1 MVEKYKDKRVF
12 VTGHTGFKG
21 SWLCSFLDVLGASHA
36 GYSLKPSTNPSHSE
50 LLKSNKN
57 SFIGNLS
64 DVEYLTESMQ
74 KFQPELVFH
83 LAAQPLV
90 RESYRDPLNTYQT
103 NVIGSLNLLEAVRNC
118 PSVKAVVIITT
129 DKVYE
134 NKEWIYPYRENDE
147 LGGYD
152 MYSSSKACSEIMLKS
167 YQRSFFNINDYKI
180 KHSVLIASARA
191 GNVIGGGD
199 WSLDRLIPDMV
210 KAVADKKITEIRNPS
225 AVRPW
230 QHVLDCLSGYL
241 MLGAKLM
248 DEEVEFAE
256 AWNFAPYSFESKTV
270 KEVVE
275 ISKSIWDE
283 INVQY
288 GNSFASPHEA
298 NLLKLDNTKALS
310 RLGWKP
316 LWDTNQ
322 AITKTIEWYKSYYLT
337 NNLLTGQQI
346 EEYCALNGIR

>member
-1 MVEKYKDKRVF
+1 
-12 VTGHTGFKG
+12 
-21 SWLCSFLDVLGASHA
+21 
-36 GYSLKPSTNPSHSE
+36 
-50 LLKSNKN
+50 
-57 SFIGNLS
+57 
-64 DVEYLTESMQ
+64 
-74 KFQPELVFH
+74 
-83 LAAQPLV
+83 
-90 RESYRDPLNTYQT
+90 
-103 NVIGSLNLLEAVRNC
+103 
-118 PSVKAVVIITT
+118 
-129 DKVYE
+129 
-134 NKEWIYPYRENDE
+134 
-147 LGGYD
+147 

-199 WSLDRLIPDMV
+199 WSVDRLIPDMV
-210 KAVADKKITEIRNPS
+210 KAVAGKKITEIRNPC

-230 QHVLDCLSGYL
+230 QHVLDCVYGYL

-288 GNSFASPHEA
+288 GNSFGSPHEA

-346 EEYCALNGIR
+346 EEYCGLNGIR